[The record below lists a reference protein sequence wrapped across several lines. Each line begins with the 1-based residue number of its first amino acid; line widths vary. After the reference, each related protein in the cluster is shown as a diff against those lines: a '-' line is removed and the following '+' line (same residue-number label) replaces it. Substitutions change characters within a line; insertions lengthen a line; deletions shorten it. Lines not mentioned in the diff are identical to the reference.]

1 MLPSSGWPR
10 SAPWVSLSVWL
21 TAVLLAV
28 TSPSSAT
35 AQVDVQHE
43 RLVTIA
49 MGRVTF
55 QQFCAPC
62 HGADGKGGGPVS
74 GLFVADPGDL
84 TQLTR
89 KHHGQFPVDYV
100 EGGLRAAGYE
110 LIPAHRH
117 EQMPAWGP
125 VFMSIDGSVA
135 FARARLAALVA
146 FLESIQ
152 N

>member
-1 MLPSSGWPR
+1 MLEYARRARCARCVFWP
-10 SAPWVSLSVWL
+10 ACL

-28 TSPSSAT
+28 IGPSSAA
-35 AQVDVQHE
+35 AQVDAQHE

-55 QQFCAPC
+55 QQFCVPC
-62 HGADGKGGGPVS
+62 HGPDGKGRGPVS
-74 GLFVADPGDL
+74 GLLVVNPIDL

-89 KHHGQFPVDYV
+89 THGGQFPVDYLHK
-100 EGGLRAAGYE
+100 GLLAPGPE
-110 LIPAHRH
+110 VIPAHRRG
-117 EQMPAWGP
+117 QMPAWGP